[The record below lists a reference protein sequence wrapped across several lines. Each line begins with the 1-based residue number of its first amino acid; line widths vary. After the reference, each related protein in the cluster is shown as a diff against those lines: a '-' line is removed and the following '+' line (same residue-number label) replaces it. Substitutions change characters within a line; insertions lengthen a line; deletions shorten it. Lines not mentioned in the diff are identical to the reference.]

1 MRATKFAMSLGVIM
15 VLGRGKS
22 AKFNSR
28 ALLIEVY
35 KKEIKRIQQFDH
47 LMLWKKK
54 GSGDEPGSSAAASRG
69 PRGRAAPA
77 RCGPG

>member
-1 MRATKFAMSLGVIM
+1 MVLADLVRVAALGGARDATGRIM
-15 VLGRGKS
+15 GLGRGKS

-47 LMLWKKK
+47 LMLWN
-54 GSGDEPGSSAAASRG
+54 PFF
-69 PRGRAAPA
+69 
-77 RCGPG
+77 